1 MKKTTFF
8 ALFIMLAQMVFAG
21 GLLTNTN
28 QSAQF
33 IRMMSRNAS
42 TGIDAVYFNPAGLI
56 KMEDGW
62 HFAVYNQTIFQTK
75 PVDSKFPLLND
86 NKYEGKVNVPVFP
99 TAFAVYKL
107 ENWAFSLGFGPN
119 AGGGSASFDRGLP
132 SFEIPITKVVP
143 ALSGLTQINPALD
156 VTGYSADLSFEGNS
170 VFWGIQLGATYK
182 VNDIFS
188 LYGGVR
194 YLPSKNS
201 YAGTIEN
208 IQLKVGSEYYPAPA
222 WLTGASETISEYA
235 SQASAASAQLTGIAG
250 DLQQYVS
257 QGAGEYTLSQ
267 LQGGGYI
274 TSAQRNQLEG
284 GLLNLGLTSAQ
295 IDAMDLAAIQSTFAG
310 AGQQYSATADQLNAV
325 SGNLAGTAG
334 KLENK
339 EVETSQ
345 TGAGFTPMIGI
356 HISPVE
362 NLDFAVKYEMQTR
375 LELKNNTTVDDLG
388 LFPDGEPFRNDIPA
402 ILSVGAGYNAGVVEA
417 QLSYTMYF
425 NKGVNWGANTR
436 DLAIW
441 KDVDA
446 SKIRKRE
453 IDKNGMEL
461 GLGLQFN
468 ITDNFAFSLGGLYG
482 DMGIGESY
490 QSDFSY
496 SNPSVTGGAG
506 FQWKLSDVLTL
517 DAGFSNTF
525 YKDQTISFNDPDIGS
540 YKETLSKTTMNF
552 AIGISYSIF

>member
-222 WLTGASETISEYA
+222 WLTGASETIGEYA

-274 TSAQRNQLEG
+274 TLAQRNQLEG

-388 LFPDGEPFRNDIPA
+388 LFPDGEPYRNDIPA

-436 DLAIW
+436 DVAIW

-506 FQWKLSDVLTL
+506 FQCKLSDVLTL

-540 YKETLSKTTMNF
+540 
-552 AIGISYSIF
+552 